1 MANNVAVPH
10 RAGDDLDEEDEEKEA
25 DADEDR
31 RRDDADDEDA
41 DVGAADTSAAS
52 RARFLPLGPSS
63 TSKLTRWPTRGRP
76 PTSDDM
82 VKALM

>member
-1 MANNVAVPH
+1 MANSVAVPQ
-10 RAGDDLDEEDEEKEA
+10 RAGDDLDEEDEEEA

-31 RRDDADDEDA
+31 RRDDADEANADE
-41 DVGAADTSAAS
+41 GAADTSAAS

-63 TSKLTRWPTRGRP
+63 TSKLTRWPTLGRP